1 MSAGSVAPVLRNQRY
16 FDERIDLA
24 GAFRW
29 TAQFNTYVHAD
40 QHFGGL
46 KAILDEEEPDY
57 RR

>member
-1 MSAGSVAPVLRNQRY
+1 MSAGSVAPVLRNQRH

-29 TAQFNTYVHAD
+29 TAQFNTYAHTD
-40 QHFGGL
+40 RHFGGF